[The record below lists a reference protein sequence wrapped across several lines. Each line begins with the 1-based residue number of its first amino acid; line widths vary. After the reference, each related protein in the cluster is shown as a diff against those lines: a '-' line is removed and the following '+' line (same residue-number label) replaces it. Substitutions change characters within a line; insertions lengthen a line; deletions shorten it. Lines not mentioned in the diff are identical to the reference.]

1 MAFPSLLVWVSS
13 SAAMAYVYYGIMR
26 LPKGFIRLTASLPL
40 MAFYVYMAPRFET
53 VFERGN
59 YSFFFIWLTSFKI
72 ILLCWDDG
80 PAADPWAMASF
91 SRFLIVMNLS
101 LQIKRESF
109 GERSKKQVVHTR
121 MVKKPSTAD
130 SPSESHIETD
140 MVATARD
147 RKFSAAATKRTIVN
161 HSDVVTGFNGHE
173 ARTAERAPTQ
183 LPPRDWKAWVKWV
196 DASQQW
202 HIVVLRLLLKLIV
215 LMLLTSSYIYRS
227 SIPSLL
233 LYIIYS
239 LHLYISCSL
248 LFEGITAVVSP
259 MLGIQLE
266 APYNTPFLAHSLSNF
281 WGQRWNLL
289 VSNLLRVSVYD
300 PVLRCLLRNH
310 VHGQAFTLLQSKKV
324 VADGQI
330 SINKPALLGQSE
342 TSSGSPEDFK
352 VNTTS
357 YAAAYA
363 FNRPPLLPRC
373 IAMFSSFLVSGLMH
387 ELIFYNMS
395 RSKPTWV
402 SMIFFPLNGAAT
414 MLEVAVRRKTRLRLS
429 KYISIPLT
437 LTFVLVTAAWFLY
450 PAIINEAGTDAEV
463 IAEFQYFFHRLRQL
477 VGGS

>member
-26 LPKGFIRLTASLPL
+26 LPRGFIRLTASLPL

-91 SRFLIVMNLS
+91 PRFLIVMNLS

-121 MVKKPSTAD
+121 MVKKPSSAELC
-130 SPSESHIETD
+130 ESHIETD

-147 RKFSAAATKRTIVN
+147 RKSSAAATKRTIVN
-161 HSDVVTGFNGHE
+161 HSDVVAGVNGHE
-173 ARTAERAPTQ
+173 ARAAEPAPTK
-183 LPPRDWKAWVKWV
+183 LPPHDWKAWVKWV
-196 DASQQW
+196 DASQEW
-202 HIVVLRLLLKLIV
+202 HIVVLRLLFKLIV

-239 LHLYISCSL
+239 LHMYISCSL

-266 APYNTPFLAHSLSNF
+266 APYNKPFLAHSLSNF

-300 PVLRCLLRNH
+300 PMLRFLLRNH
-310 VHGQAFTLLQSKKV
+310 VPGQAFILLQSRKA
-324 VADGQI
+324 VADGQ
-330 SINKPALLGQSE
+330 SSNEPALLGQSK
-342 TSSGSPEDFK
+342 TSCGSLEDFK

-357 YAAAYA
+357 DAAVYA
-363 FNRPPLLPRC
+363 FNPPLLPRC

-402 SMIFFPLNGAAT
+402 SIIFFTLNGAAT
-414 MLEVAVRRKTRLRLS
+414 ILEVAIRRKTRLRLS

-437 LTFVLVTAAWFLY
+437 LTFVLVTATWFLY
-450 PAIINEAGTDAEV
+450 PAIINEAGTDDEV
-463 IAEFQYFFHRLRQL
+463 IEEFQYFFHRLRQL